1 MNQAH
6 KETLFLEGGVHVC
19 SGGVGGWGVRG
30 SKCLRKISPMSPRGP
45 GGCPLLSPHT
55 HSTAFLG
62 PFQLGDWR
70 LLPQVAGMVD
80 MSSVKGQRQEP
91 HTIVNLWHRSQ
102 VSPHRADWL
111 CLTVHQ
117 TTDCPLPTPVT
128 QTHLLFQSFLPV
140 MPSTWPGGLPWVQV
154 ESLLGARKISL
165 VQGLQPGGLGRDQ
178 GKVGEM
184 VIRAIWLPEN
194 FTAYPG
200 RKHGDEGR
208 ILPGR
213 QPAFVC
219 MDGACP
225 HLPFFSPAP
234 CSLTS
239 ESPVSHQCQSSP
251 SSGQQSRAAGA
262 DLG

>member
-1 MNQAH
+1 
-6 KETLFLEGGVHVC
+6 
-19 SGGVGGWGVRG
+19 
-30 SKCLRKISPMSPRGP
+30 MSPRGP

-62 PFQLGDWR
+62 PFQLRDR
-70 LLPQVAGMVD
+70 RLPQVAGMVH

-102 VSPHRADWL
+102 VSPHREDWL

-117 TTDCPLPTPVT
+117 TTDCPLPTRHPDPSPGCN
-128 QTHLLFQSFLPV
+128 LFQSFLPV
-140 MPSTWPGGLPWVQV
+140 MPSTWPGVLPWVQV

-184 VIRAIWLPEN
+184 VIRAIWLPGN
-194 FTAYPG
+194 FTAHPG
-200 RKHGDEGR
+200 HKHGDGGR

-225 HLPFFSPAP
+225 RLPFFSPAP
-234 CSLTS
+234 CSLKNPLCPIS
-239 ESPVSHQCQSSP
+239 AKAALQVGSRA
-251 SSGQQSRAAGA
+251 GQQGLIWGRGGQAGSVTPEPRC
-262 DLG
+262 GHQ